1 MYKIWSFFSI
11 FMFTFGMQA
20 QNGGEEQVRSTID
33 SFFEAFHQQD
43 SIAIKETVSKDIVMQ
58 TIGRNGNGLEEVRIE
73 NFSQFL
79 KSIVS
84 IPATTKFEER
94 IKSYNIQIDGPMAN
108 AWTYYEFWVNDTFSH
123 CGVNSFQIFNR
134 EGVWKI
140 IYLIDTRRK
149 EGCD

>member
-20 QNGGEEQVRSTID
+20 QNGGEEQVRSTLD

-84 IPATTKFEER
+84 IPVTTKFEER
-94 IKSYNIQIDGPMAN
+94 IKSYNIQIDSPMAN
-108 AWTYYEFWVNDTFSH
+108 AWTSYEFWVNDTFSH
-123 CGVNSFQIFNR
+123 CGVNSFQLFNQ
-134 EGVWKI
+134 EGV
-140 IYLIDTRRK
+140 
-149 EGCD
+149 